1 MLKKTFLLI
10 LSLVAPCASLYLLC
24 SSSISSVYSPPQ
36 CGPGP
41 PSKGFLVVV
50 EMELAAADVVAAA
63 VVVVVDGGSAGV
75 VADEVS
81 RATCSTEKAAFGKR

>member
-1 MLKKTFLLI
+1 MLI
-10 LSLVAPCASLYLLC
+10 LSFGAPCASLYLLC

-41 PSKGFLVVV
+41 PSKAFLVVV
-50 EMELAAADVVAAA
+50 EMELAVAAVVVAAAA
-63 VVVVVDGGSAGV
+63 VVVAVDGSAGV

-81 RATCSTEKAAFGKR
+81 WATCLTEKAAFKISERRKE

>member
-1 MLKKTFLLI
+1 MLI
-10 LSLVAPCASLYLLC
+10 LSFGAPCASLYLLC

-41 PSKGFLVVV
+41 PSKAFLVVV
-50 EMELAAADVVAAA
+50 VVELAAAVVAVAAA
-63 VVVVVDGGSAGV
+63 AVAVAVDGGSAGV

-81 RATCSTEKAAFGKR
+81 